1 MENNQIDIN
10 VLIKRRYEELEEL
23 KKKGIET
30 FAYSFETDSYSD
42 DIKKDFESFENKDVK
57 LAGRIMALR
66 RMGKASFAHIMDQK
80 GRIQIYL
87 KKDDIGE
94 SYEAFRLMDIGDII
108 GVEGFVFK
116 TKTGEI
122 SVHVKKLVLLA
133 KSLRKKSNL

>member
-80 GRIQIYL
+80 GRIHKFI
-87 KKDDIGE
+87 
-94 SYEAFRLMDIGDII
+94 
-108 GVEGFVFK
+108 
-116 TKTGEI
+116 
-122 SVHVKKLVLLA
+122 
-133 KSLRKKSNL
+133 